1 MRNWL
6 LSSAMAACLML
17 PIHAAE
23 AANPQL
29 RAIEDGIDLGK
40 DAEENESLT
49 ITDMAINMRVHGLS
63 AEVTVT
69 ATLANGSDDDIEA
82 RFALALPDDAVLTGY
97 ALDINGTLIEG
108 VLLEQPKAK
117 KVFED
122 EVRRGID
129 PGLAEVSAGNRF
141 ETRVYPVPERG
152 VRLIKVRF
160 VVPIGADGTFAWP
173 LETDA
178 PVGRFALRLD
188 ASGLA
193 EAPVLIDTFDKR
205 ATLTGKNGEWTGQI
219 TAANQELDGTITLSG
234 LKQRGE
240 FVLAKH
246 DGGGTFFDLSDG
258 VKTPIKQAAKPAR
271 VRVYWDS
278 SRSRTD
284 SLLDEESALLTQY
297 LNWAT
302 PETVDVV
309 RLSSGMAQVDS
320 LTGPNMGKAA
330 AEMLKGQVYRG
341 ATSFGGLDTLKLP
354 DADVCLVFTDG
365 VTTLD
370 LTAEFDPDCDVII
383 IASGPNAGGPGAQ
396 ILADDAG
403 GRLMRLNEDN
413 GADVLA
419 NLTKPHVG
427 VVSVT
432 DKNGR
437 RLDHIT
443 LPAPSGQWRIIGKA
457 PMGDE
462 IHVRLSGV
470 PRRDAELVYTP
481 DSGARGGSNAA
492 GALWAQRRVTQLSR
506 DPADHDAMVEM
517 AKSYRVASPS
527 MAFLVLES
535 PEQYVRA
542 DIVPPVGY
550 DAEWME
556 DYADIKADSDEDKRL
571 AKAERF
577 DWVLDNWQEVV
588 EHWEEDYDIDA
599 VMKRRGRKRTG
610 ATDASASEPPPP
622 PEIYAPASPAAVPS
636 RNVVRTTD
644 NDYSEEAEAAAS
656 EATDASADASYD
668 EMPGEPDY
676 QEVIVT
682 GTRRDDSPTEALAIS
697 PITDASGATIEVADL
712 LADRPYLNVLKA
724 AKPADRMRVLAEQ
737 EAKYGSLPGFYFDTA
752 EYFRELGDRDTA
764 RILLLS
770 ALDLPSADEETMTIA
785 AFRLQQAGEHDLA
798 VALFERIAA
807 NAEFRPQPKRA
818 LALALIARAKA
829 NPNPRAR
836 RQDLERAFVLLTEV
850 ALDPFSGDYDGIDVT
865 ALMEANAIIP
875 LIEESGGTWSLDKR
889 LVRLLD
895 TDVRIVIEWTNGDS
909 DLDLWVIEPTGEKA
923 YYSNQETDIGGKMSD
938 DMTRGFGPEQYFL
951 RRAADGDYAVI
962 IDGFASDRIRPNGP
976 GRVMVRL
983 IRDFGRPTQSEELV
997 DVEINF
1003 DRNAKENERAVAK
1016 LKVAKR
1022 EK

>member
-1 MRNWL
+1 MMR
-6 LSSAMAACLML
+6 
-17 PIHAAE
+17 
-23 AANPQL
+23 
-29 RAIEDGIDLGK
+29 
-40 DAEENESLT
+40 
-49 ITDMAINMRVHGLS
+49 
-63 AEVTVT
+63 
-69 ATLANGSDDDIEA
+69 
-82 RFALALPDDAVLTGY
+82 AVG
-97 ALDINGTLIEG
+97 
-108 VLLEQPKAK
+108 
-117 KVFED
+117 
-122 EVRRGID
+122 
-129 PGLAEVSAGNRF
+129 
-141 ETRVYPVPERG
+141 
-152 VRLIKVRF
+152 
-160 VVPIGADGTFAWP
+160 
-173 LETDA
+173 
-178 PVGRFALRLD
+178 
-188 ASGLA
+188 
-193 EAPVLIDTFDKR
+193 
-205 ATLTGKNGEWTGQI
+205 
-219 TAANQELDGTITLSG
+219 
-234 LKQRGE
+234 
-240 FVLAKH
+240 
-246 DGGGTFFDLSDG
+246 
-258 VKTPIKQAAKPAR
+258 
-271 VRVYWDS
+271 
-278 SRSRTD
+278 
-284 SLLDEESALLTQY
+284 
-297 LNWAT
+297 
-302 PETVDVV
+302 
-309 RLSSGMAQVDS
+309 
-320 LTGPNMGKAA
+320 
-330 AEMLKGQVYRG
+330 
-341 ATSFGGLDTLKLP
+341 
-354 DADVCLVFTDG
+354 
-365 VTTLD
+365 
-370 LTAEFDPDCDVII
+370 
-383 IASGPNAGGPGAQ
+383 
-396 ILADDAG
+396 
-403 GRLMRLNEDN
+403 LMRLNEDN

-437 RLDHIT
+437 RLDHVT
-443 LPAPSGQWRIIGKA
+443 LPAPSGQWRIIGEA

-470 PRRDAELVYTP
+470 PRRDANLIYTP
-481 DSGARGGSNAA
+481 DSGARGASNAA

-506 DPADHDAMVEM
+506 DPADHDAMVKL
-517 AKSYRVASPS
+517 AKRYQVASPS

-556 DYADIKADSDEDKRL
+556 DYADIKADADEEKKE
-571 AKAERF
+571 AKADRF
-577 DWVLDNWQEVV
+577 QWVLENWQEVV

-599 VMKRRGRKRTG
+599 VMKRRGKKRADSPADAASAAAPTVSDSEAEYAAEA
-610 ATDASASEPPPP
+610 ATDAFDEPPPPPSNEPPPP
-622 PEIYAPASPAAVPS
+622 PEVYAPPSPIIPPS
-636 RNVVRTTD
+636 RNVSTTD
-644 NDYSEEAEAAAS
+644 SLPIFED
-656 EATDASADASYD
+656 
-668 EMPGEPDY
+668 GEGNA
-676 QEVIVT
+676 IMVT
-682 GTRRDDSPTEALAIS
+682 ATRRDDTPTQATPIAA
-697 PITDASGATIEVADL
+697 ITDDSGATIEVADI
-712 LADRPYLNVLKA
+712 LADRPYLNALKS

-737 EAKYGSLPGFYFDTA
+737 EAIYGSLPGFYFDTA
-752 EYFRELGDRDTA
+752 EFFRGAGDRDTA

-909 DLDLWVIEPTGEKA
+909 DLDLWVMEPSGEKA

-1003 DRNAKENERAVAK
+1003 DRNAHENERIVAR

-1022 EK
+1022 KRQ